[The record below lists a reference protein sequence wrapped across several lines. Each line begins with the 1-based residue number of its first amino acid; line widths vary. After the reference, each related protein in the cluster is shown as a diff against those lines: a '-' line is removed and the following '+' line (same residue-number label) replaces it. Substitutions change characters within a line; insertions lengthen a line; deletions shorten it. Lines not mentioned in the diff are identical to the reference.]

1 MSRSQLSLIEESA
14 PCSRL
19 EETAR
24 TLKLQQ
30 LLTLQHR
37 SLRHR
42 NGGRIRPPE
51 MLSSNL
57 PQMGS
62 ARKAL
67 DMAQI
72 MLATWKRLVNW

>member
-24 TLKLQQ
+24 TSKLP
-30 LLTLQHR
+30 TLVKPQHR

-42 NGGRIRPPE
+42 KRGRIRPPE

-57 PQMGS
+57 PQKDS

-72 MLATWKRLVNW
+72 MQAIWEHLVSW